1 MLLGKRSLLS
11 LLGIFSVLLL
21 PNSQC
26 NIKED
31 GMKKF
36 VEWIKTPDT
45 EDQRPYGGRYVGS
58 LVSDFH
64 RNLLYGGIFMYP
76 KGEHDLSIFP
86 CTLLIMQISARI
98 LASCASSMSVRR

>member
-1 MLLGKRSLLS
+1 MSPNAFLLTKPTITTGCANMYNLGLLY
-11 LLGIFSVLLL
+11 LIMH
-21 PNSQC
+21 
-26 NIKED
+26 KDD

-36 VEWIKTPDT
+36 VEWIKTPNK

-76 KGEHDLSIFP
+76 KGEAL
-86 CTLLIMQISARI
+86 
-98 LASCASSMSVRR
+98 